1 MDAGV
6 GRRESGVGEAMT
18 APSPATTPDSR
29 PATPALRRLL
39 VPNRGEIAVRIA
51 RACREAGIES
61 VLAYSELDDVRY
73 VRRYFDDAISLG
85 NGDARETYLNVGRVI
100 DAARRCGADA
110 LHPGYGFL
118 SERAE
123 LAAACDDAGI
133 IFVGPKASSIAA
145 MGSKAAS
152 RHLMQRLGVPVVPGY
167 DGDDQNVTTL
177 TTEASRIGFPLIV
190 KASAGGGGKGM
201 KIVRSDAELQ
211 SAIESAQREAKKSF
225 GDDRL
230 LLERYI
236 EEPRHIEFQIFGDG
250 EGNVV
255 HLFERD
261 CSIQR
266 RHQKVIEET
275 PAPRYSEDLRARM
288 AAAAVAAA
296 RGVDYRSAGTVE
308 FIVTPEG
315 EFYFLEMNTRLQV
328 EHPVTEEVAGVDL
341 VRAQLAV
348 AGGAPLPWRQDDLR
362 QRGHAIEVRI
372 YAEDPDDRFL
382 PQSGVIRFYREPA
395 GPGVRVD
402 AGVGQGTA
410 IGVSFD
416 PMLAKLICSGPT
428 RDAAIDRLARA
439 LRDYTILGTKTN
451 ISWLRRVV
459 QHPAFRE
466 GLVSTRFIA
475 DHEDSLR
482 RSMPDEVPAI
492 AAVLSS
498 TTQREQRA
506 TGGKAPGIGSVWD
519 SIGEWG
525 R

>member
-1 MDAGV
+1 MIAK
-6 GRRESGVGEAMT
+6 
-18 APSPATTPDSR
+18 
-29 PATPALRRLL
+29 LL

-61 VLAYSELDDVRY
+61 VLAYAERDDVRY
-73 VRRYFDDAISLG
+73 VRRSFDEAVSLG
-85 NGDARETYLNVGRVI
+85 AGDARETYLNIGRVI
-100 DAARRCGADA
+100 DVARRCGADA

-123 LAAACDDAGI
+123 LAAACEDAGI

-167 DGDDQNVTTL
+167 DGDDQNVDTL
-177 TTEASRIGFPLIV
+177 TTEAGRIGFPVIV

-201 KIVRSDAELQ
+201 KIVRSLEELR
-211 SAIESAQREAKKSF
+211 SAIESAQREATKSF
-225 GDDRL
+225 GGDRL
-230 LLERYI
+230 IIERYV
-236 EEPRHIEFQIFGDG
+236 EQPRHIEFQIFGDG
-250 EGNVV
+250 NGNVV

-275 PAPRYSEDLRARM
+275 PAPRYGVELRARM

-315 EFYFLEMNTRLQV
+315 DFYFLEMNTRLQV
-328 EHPVTEEVAGVDL
+328 EHPVTEEVTGVDL

-382 PQSGVIRFYREPA
+382 PQSGTIRYYREPA
-395 GPGVRVD
+395 GPGVRID
-402 AGVGQGTA
+402 AGVWQGTE

-416 PMLAKLICSGPT
+416 PMLAKLICAGES
-428 RDAAIDRLARA
+428 RDAAIDRLQRA
-439 LRDYTILGTKTN
+439 LRDYVVLGTKTN

-459 QHPAFRE
+459 AHPAFRD
-466 GLVSTRFIA
+466 GLLSTRFID
-475 DHEDSLR
+475 DHEESLR
-482 RSMPDEVPAI
+482 RTMPDVIPTL

-498 TTQREQRA
+498 APHREQHTSGHA
-506 TGGKAPGIGSVWD
+506 TPSVISVWD
-519 SIGEWG
+519 SLGGWG

>member
-1 MDAGV
+1 MI
-6 GRRESGVGEAMT
+6 
-18 APSPATTPDSR
+18 
-29 PATPALRRLL
+29 RRLL
-39 VPNRGEIAVRIA
+39 IPNRGEIAVRIA

-61 VLAYSELDDVRY
+61 ILGYSEADDIRY
-73 VRRYFDDAISLG
+73 VRRYFDDAIPLG
-85 NGDARETYLNVGRVI
+85 TGDARETYLNVNRVI

-110 LHPGYGFL
+110 IHPGYGFL

-123 LAAACDDAGI
+123 LASACDDAGI
-133 IFVGPKASSIAA
+133 VFVGPKAASIAA

-152 RHLMQRLGVPVVPGY
+152 RHLMQSLGVPVVPGY
-167 DGDDQNVTTL
+167 DGEDQHLGVL
-177 TTEASRIGFPLIV
+177 TSEAGRIGFPLLV

-201 KIVRSDAELQ
+201 KIVRAAGELR
-211 SAIESAQREAKKSF
+211 SAIESAQREARKSF

-250 EGNVV
+250 NGNVV

-275 PAPRYSEDLRARM
+275 PAPHYSDDLRRRM
-288 AAAAVAAA
+288 AAAAIAAA
-296 RGVDYRSAGTVE
+296 QGVGYRSAGTVE
-308 FIVTPEG
+308 FIVTPEND
-315 EFYFLEMNTRLQV
+315 FYFLEMNTRLQV
-328 EHPVTEEVAGVDL
+328 EHPITEEVTGVDL

-348 AGGAPLPWRQDDLR
+348 AAGAPLPWRQEDLH

-382 PQSGVIRFYREPA
+382 PQSGTIAFYREPS

-402 AGVGQGTA
+402 AGVSQGTE

-416 PMLAKLICSGPT
+416 PMLAKLICVAPS
-428 RDAAIDRLARA
+428 REAAIDRLDRA
-439 LRDYTILGTKTN
+439 LRDYIVLGTKTN

-459 QHPAFRE
+459 THPAFRD
-466 GLVSTRFIA
+466 GRVSTRFIA
-475 DHEDSLR
+475 DHEESLR
-482 RSMPDEVPAI
+482 RQTPEVILAI
-492 AAVLSS
+492 AAVL
-498 TTQREQRA
+498 A
-506 TGGKAPGIGSVWD
+506 DAPRRHEAKTRGIASVWD
-519 SIGEWG
+519 SVG
-525 R
+525 RKADFNPTS

>member
-1 MDAGV
+1 MI
-6 GRRESGVGEAMT
+6 RRVF
-18 APSPATTPDSR
+18 
-29 PATPALRRLL
+29 

-51 RACREAGIES
+51 RACREARIES
-61 VLAYSELDDVRY
+61 VLGFSEADDVRY
-73 VRRYFDDAISLG
+73 VRRYFDDAIALG
-85 NGDARETYLNVGRVI
+85 SGDARETYLDVARVI
-100 DAARRCGADA
+100 DAARKCAAGAI
-110 LHPGYGFL
+110 HPGYGFL

-123 LAAACDDAGI
+123 LAAACDEAGI
-133 IFVGPKASSIAA
+133 VFIEPKAASIAA
-145 MGSKAAS
+145 MGSKAKS

-167 DGDDQNVTTL
+167 DGEDQNVNTL
-177 TTEASRIGFPLIV
+177 TIEAARIGFPVMV

-201 KIVRSDAELQ
+201 KIVRSAEELR

-236 EEPRHIEFQIFGDG
+236 EEPRHVEFQIFGDG
-250 EGNVV
+250 NGNGNVV

-275 PAPRYSEDLRARM
+275 PAPRYSEELRQRM

-308 FIVTPEG
+308 FIVTPEN

-328 EHPVTEEVAGVDL
+328 EHPITEEVAGVDL
-341 VRAQLAV
+341 VRAQLAL
-348 AGGAPLPWRQDDLR
+348 AGGGTLPWKQEDLH

-382 PQSGVIRFYREPA
+382 PQSGKIAFYREPS

-402 AGVGQGTA
+402 AGVSQGTE

-416 PMLAKLICSGPT
+416 PMLAKLICHAES
-428 RDAAIDRLARA
+428 RDAAIDRLDRA
-439 LRDYTILGTKTN
+439 LRDYIVLGTKTN
-451 ISWLRRVV
+451 ISWLRRLIT
-459 QHPAFRE
+459 HPAFRD
-466 GLVSTRFIA
+466 GRVSTRFID
-475 DHEDSLR
+475 DHEKTLR
-482 RSMPDEVPAI
+482 RTTPEIVPSI
-492 AAVLSS
+492 AEVLSS
-498 TTQREQRA
+498 IPKQTSERSA
-506 TGGKAPGIGSVWD
+506 GVASVWD
-519 SIGEWG
+519 SIGSWG
-525 R
+525 RA

>member
-1 MDAGV
+1 MKV
-6 GRRESGVGEAMT
+6 
-18 APSPATTPDSR
+18 PKATPTPDSR
-29 PATPALRRLL
+29 HPGAIRKLF

-51 RACREAGIES
+51 RACREARIES
-61 VLAYSELDDVRY
+61 VLGYSEADDIRY
-73 VRRYFDDAISLG
+73 VRRFFDDAVPLG
-85 NGDARETYLNVGRVI
+85 AGDARETYLNVDRVI

-110 LHPGYGFL
+110 IHPGYGFL

-133 IFVGPKASSIAA
+133 IFVGPKAASIAA
-145 MGSKAAS
+145 MGSKAES

-167 DGDDQNVTTL
+167 DGDDQNVNIL
-177 TTEASRIGFPLIV
+177 TIEAARIGFPLIV

-201 KIVRSDAELQ
+201 KIVRAAGELRG
-211 SAIESAQREAKKSF
+211 AIESAQREAKKSF

-236 EEPRHIEFQIFGDG
+236 EEPRHVEFQIFGDG
-250 EGNVV
+250 NGEIV

-275 PAPRYSEDLRARM
+275 PAPRYSDDLRQSM
-288 AAAAVAAA
+288 AAAALAAA

-328 EHPVTEEVAGVDL
+328 EHPITEEVTGVDI

-348 AGGAPLPWRQDDLR
+348 AGGAALPWKQEDLH

-382 PQSGVIRFYREPA
+382 PQSGTIAFYREPS
-395 GPGVRVD
+395 GPGVRID
-402 AGVGQGTA
+402 AGVTQGTQ
-410 IGVSFD
+410 IGINFD
-416 PMLAKLICSGPT
+416 PMLAKLICHAES
-428 RDAAIDRLARA
+428 RDAAIDRLDRA
-439 LRDYTILGTKTN
+439 LRDYVVLGTKTN
-451 ISWLRRVV
+451 ISWLRRLVT
-459 QHPAFRE
+459 HAAFRD
-466 GLVSTRFIA
+466 GQVSTRFIA
-475 DHEDSLR
+475 DHEESLR
-482 RSMPDEVPAI
+482 RKTPEVIPAI

-498 TTQREQRA
+498 IPKRTSQRSARVA
-506 TGGKAPGIGSVWD
+506 SVWD
-519 SIGEWG
+519 SVGSWG
-525 R
+525 RV